1 MAQGT
6 GAQGAG
12 AGDSKSGALKLNPP
26 RGRRPTLQFVLPGEL
41 AVDDSYQRSV
51 DNDDSRAL
59 IRRIAA
65 QWNWDLCQPLVVAR
79 RGRGAGGEPGLFV
92 IDGQHRLLAARLRGD
107 IPQLP
112 AVIVE
117 YASAA
122 EEAAN
127 FVSLNQQRRPLN
139 KLDVFRAALAS
150 GDELAC
156 GINAAIADAGLTVA
170 KHTNGTA
177 WKVGQIGNIG
187 GIEAAWKVHGERA
200 ARDALKVLAQAFGG
214 QVLRYA
220 GTIYPGIAALCA
232 TWPSESSGDHP
243 GRIANAA
250 RVIGGKSQLQW
261 RSAVLTARAVDPSL
275 GMVSAAAKVVREA
288 FGVPLPQPAARPAAP
303 VMANGPALSRPPAPP
318 ASGLAGWCEQC
329 EMRVS
334 AAQAGTCRSRFCK
347 MKVAA

>member
-1 MAQGT
+1 MVKVN
-6 GAQGAG
+6 GAKVNGAKDAKPG
-12 AGDSKSGALKLNPP
+12 LKLNPP
-26 RGRRPTLQFVLPGEL
+26 LGRMPTLQFVLPGEL
-41 AVDDSYQRSV
+41 AVDESYQRSV
-51 DNDDSRAL
+51 DNDESRAL

-65 QWNWDLCQPLVVAR
+65 GWNWDLCQPLVVAR
-79 RGRGAGGEPGLFV
+79 RGRVAGGEPGLFV

-117 YASAA
+117 YSSAA

-139 KLDVFRAALAS
+139 RLDVFRAALAS

-200 ARDALKVLAQAFGG
+200 ARDALKVLARAFGG

-220 GTIYPGIAALCA
+220 GTIYPGIVALCA
-232 TWPSESSGDHP
+232 TWPDLSDAD
-243 GRIANAA
+243 RADRVANAA
-250 RVIGGKSQLQW
+250 RRIAGKSQLQW
-261 RSAVLTARAVDPSL
+261 RSAVLTARAVDPAL
-275 GMVSAAAKVVREA
+275 GMVSAAVKVVQDA
-288 FGVPLPQPAARPAAP
+288 FALAKGPQAVSGTRPTA
-303 VMANGPALSRPPAPP
+303 VIIDDPAPP
-318 ASGLAGWCEQC
+318 QGIGGWCEQC
-329 EMRVS
+329 DAKVS
-334 AAQAGTCRSRFCK
+334 AARAASCRSRFCK